1 MFDTIIIGA
10 GPAGMSAALYLLRE
24 GKKVLLIEKETIGGQ
39 IAESP
44 RLENYPSIKSIS
56 GMDFASNLFD
66 QISFPTT
73 SYTPHTYQFD
83 SPHAKKN
90 NTRKTIAVMCHI

>member
-24 GKKVLLIEKETIGGQ
+24 NKKVLLLEKEAIGGQ

-44 RLENYPSIKSIS
+44 RLENYPSIKEIS
-56 GMDFASNLFD
+56 GMDFSANLFD
-66 QISFPTT
+66 QITNLGVEFDLDEVT
-73 SYTPHTYQFD
+73 SIKSNSTPRFV
-83 SPHAKKN
+83 
-90 NTRKTIAVMCHI
+90 I